1 MAGTVEQNSREPRMH
16 DGQAKDGSAELV
28 RAVTGEDVQRIYR
41 HRFSEADRAQ
51 KAEIWRAVV
60 ETGLQPWI
68 PASATVLD
76 IGCGYG
82 EFLNHVRCARRIGV
96 DLNPDS
102 RAALAKDIEFHVGD
116 VRDLSFLG
124 DESVDVV
131 FTSNLLEH
139 LPSKKDVELLMREA
153 RRVLKRGGH
162 LIALGP
168 NVRFL
173 PGDYWDFWD
182 HLTPI
187 TDRSLVE
194 LLENLDFHTLDCIPR
209 WLPYTTRSALPQA
222 PWMVKLYLRVPLV
235 WRVLGGQF
243 LIRVQKS

>member
-1 MAGTVEQNSREPRMH
+1 MDGTARETPR
-16 DGQAKDGSAELV
+16 ELV
-28 RAVTGEDVQRIYR
+28 EAVTGADVQRIYR
-41 HRFSEADRAQ
+41 HRFSEADR
-51 KAEIWRAVV
+51 KAKAAIWRVVV

-68 PASATVLD
+68 PADATVLD

-102 RAALAKDIEFHVGD
+102 RAALEKDIEFHVGD
-116 VRDLSFLG
+116 VRDLAFLP
-124 DESVDVV
+124 SACVDVA

-139 LPSKKDVELLMREA
+139 LPSKKDVEALLSEA
-153 RRVLKRGGH
+153 RRVLKPGGH

-168 NVRFL
+168 NLRFL

-194 LLENLDFHTLDCIPR
+194 VLENLDFRTTDCIPR
-209 WLPYTTRSALPQA
+209 WLPYTTRSSLPQA
-222 PWMVKLYLRVPLV
+222 TFLVRLYLKVPLA
-235 WRVLGGQF
+235 WRFLGGQF
-243 LIRVQKS
+243 LIRARKP

>member
-1 MAGTVEQNSREPRMH
+1 MDGTARETPREFVE
-16 DGQAKDGSAELV
+16 
-28 RAVTGEDVQRIYR
+28 AVTGADVQRIYR
-41 HRFSEADRAQ
+41 HRFSEADR
-51 KAEIWRAVV
+51 KAKAAIWKVVV

-68 PASATVLD
+68 PAGATVLD

-102 RAALAKDIEFHVGD
+102 RSALEKDIEFHVGD
-116 VRDLSFLG
+116 VRNLSFLA
-124 DESVDVV
+124 DKSVDVA

-139 LPSKKDVELLMREA
+139 LPTKKDVEALLSEA
-153 RRVLKRGGH
+153 RRVLKPGGH

-168 NVRFL
+168 NLRFL

-194 LLENLDFHTLDCIPR
+194 VLENLDFETTDCIPR
-209 WLPYTTRSALPQA
+209 WLPYTTRSSLPQA
-222 PWMVKLYLRVPLV
+222 TFLVRLYLKVPLA
-235 WRVLGGQF
+235 WRFLGGQF
-243 LIRVQKS
+243 LIRARKP

>member
-1 MAGTVEQNSREPRMH
+1 MDGTARETPREFVE
-16 DGQAKDGSAELV
+16 
-28 RAVTGEDVQRIYR
+28 AVTGADVQRIYR
-41 HRFSEADRAQ
+41 HRFSEADRKA
-51 KAEIWRAVV
+51 KAEIWRVVV
-60 ETGLQPWI
+60 EAGLQRWI
-68 PASATVLD
+68 PANATVLD

-102 RAALAKDIEFHVGD
+102 RAALAKEIEFHVGD
-116 VRDLSFLG
+116 VRDLGFLP
-124 DESVDVV
+124 DASVDVA

-139 LPSKKDVELLMREA
+139 LPSKKDVEALLSEA
-153 RRVLKRGGH
+153 RRVLKPGGH
-162 LIALGP
+162 VIALGP
-168 NVRFL
+168 NLRFL

-194 LLENLDFHTLDCIPR
+194 VLENLGFQPTDCIPR

-222 PWMVKLYLRVPLV
+222 TFLVRLYLAVPFA
-235 WRVLGGQF
+235 WRFLGGQF
-243 LIRVQKS
+243 LIRARKP

>member
-1 MAGTVEQNSREPRMH
+1 MSGTVREEEA
-16 DGQAKDGSAELV
+16 DLV

-41 HRFSEADRAQ
+41 HRFSVADRAA
-51 KAEIWRAVV
+51 KAAIWRVV
-60 ETGLQPWI
+60 VQDGLQRWI
-68 PASATVLD
+68 PAGATVLD

-82 EFLNHVRCARRIGV
+82 EFLNHVRAARRIGV

-102 RAALAKDIEFHVGD
+102 RAALEREIEFHVGD
-116 VRDLSFLG
+116 VRKLTFLP
-124 DESVDVV
+124 DASVDVA

-139 LPSKKDVELLMREA
+139 LPSKGDVEMLLREA
-153 RRVLKRGGH
+153 RRVLKPGGH
-162 LIALGP
+162 LILLGP
-168 NVRFL
+168 NLRFL

-194 LLENLDFHTLDCIPR
+194 VCENLEFKTLDCIPR

-222 PWMVKLYLRVPLV
+222 TWMVRLYLRVPLV
-235 WRVLGGQF
+235 WRFLGGQF
-243 LIRVQKS
+243 LIRVQKP